1 MVFEYFS
8 ETDMLYIRL
17 SDGSS
22 VESEEITPGVVLD
35 LDKDNRTIGIEIEDA
50 SKFIDL
56 TRLELKAFPL
66 ANLILSDRI
75 PANA

>member
-1 MVFEYFS
+1 MVFEYYS
-8 ETDMLYIRL
+8 DTDMLHIKL
-17 SDGSS
+17 TDGKS

-35 LDKDNRTIGIEIEDA
+35 YDDHNRAIGIEIEDA

-66 ANLILSDRI
+66 ANLILSERI
-75 PANA
+75 PAEA